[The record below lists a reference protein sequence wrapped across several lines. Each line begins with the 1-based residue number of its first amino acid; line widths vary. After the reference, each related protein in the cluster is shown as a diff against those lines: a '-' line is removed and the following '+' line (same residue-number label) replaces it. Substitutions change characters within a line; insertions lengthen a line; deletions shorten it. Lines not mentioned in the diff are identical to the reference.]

1 MAWKL
6 NENSE
11 VTYKYAYG
19 DKDLFALGF
28 LLTGQISNFSQV
40 REPPFSLLNSGD
52 AHEAFGQRNPDDPE
66 RVAFVHRTH
75 QKRNCISKTNPC
87 LLLPDEYKLM
97 VLEDSGNLIYVAD
110 KTKMKASGRP
120 VPGEVMDA
128 LRFVAGA
135 ERELIKTPL

>member
-1 MAWKL
+1 
-6 NENSE
+6 
-11 VTYKYAYG
+11 
-19 DKDLFALGF
+19 
-28 LLTGQISNFSQV
+28 
-40 REPPFSLLNSGD
+40 
-52 AHEAFGQRNPDDPE
+52 
-66 RVAFVHRTH
+66 
-75 QKRNCISKTNPC
+75 
-87 LLLPDEYKLM
+87 M